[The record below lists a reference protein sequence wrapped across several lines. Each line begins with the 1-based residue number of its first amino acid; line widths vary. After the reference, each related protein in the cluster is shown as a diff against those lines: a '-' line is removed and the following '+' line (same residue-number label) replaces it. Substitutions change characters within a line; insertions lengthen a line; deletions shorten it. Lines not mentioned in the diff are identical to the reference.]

1 MTEIVDVE
9 AAEQFIWANA
19 RVLEQHR
26 VAVFRHGTPTAPVVE
41 ALRAYRNDDG
51 GFGHALE
58 PDVRGPHSEP
68 ASTLHAL
75 DVLAEIDALD
85 DAMVASAA
93 AWIGSIANA
102 DAGLPFVLPA
112 SANYP
117 HAPWMEPS
125 AEGSFLTY
133 AIAAHLWEARSIDPW
148 LEPATEWCWKMIETS
163 TDVGGYGLKFAL
175 EFLDAVPDAS
185 RATAAIERLRLLVS
199 EDGSVRVEGGT
210 ENERLTPLTLS
221 PGPDG
226 RSRALFSA
234 DQIAAELDGLERG
247 QLDDG
252 GWMFDWLAWS
262 PGQSSE
268 WRGIVTFR
276 ALATLADN
284 GRIQV
289 GAD

>member
-1 MTEIVDVE
+1 MTNTVDVD

-26 VAVFRHGTPTAPVVE
+26 VTVLRHGTPTAPVVQ

-68 ASTLHAL
+68 ASTLQAL
-75 DVLAEIDALD
+75 EVLAEIDALD

-93 AWIGSIANA
+93 AWIGTIANA

-112 SANYP
+112 SAGYP
-117 HAPWMEPS
+117 HAPWMAPS

-133 AIAAHLWEARSIDPW
+133 AIAAHLFEARSVDPW
-148 LEPATEWCWKMIETS
+148 LARATDWCWTMIETS
-163 TDVGGYGLKFAL
+163 ADVGGYGLKFAL
-175 EFLDAVPDAS
+175 EFLDAVPDAG
-185 RATAAIERLRLLVS
+185 RATAAIEGLRPLVS

-221 PGPDG
+221 PRPDG
-226 RSRALFSA
+226 RSRALFTA
-234 DQIAAELDGLERG
+234 DQIAAELDVLERG

-262 PGQSSE
+262 PGQSAE
-268 WRGIVTFR
+268 WRGIVTLR
-276 ALATLADN
+276 ALVTLAAHE
-284 GRIQV
+284 RIRL
-289 GAD
+289 A